1 MDLFTVDQRLTEEWC
16 DIWKAQR
23 LISKKQVLATLILW
37 AVSYISIGRETVSK
51 QQSPQEQ
58 RSHCI
63 HPFQKNLQ
71 SIRTAPKLFAKNE
84 KCNVV
89 SEIFQLYL

>member
-1 MDLFTVDQRLTEEWC
+1 MDLGTVDQKLTEEWC

-51 QQSPQEQ
+51 
-58 RSHCI
+58 
-63 HPFQKNLQ
+63 
-71 SIRTAPKLFAKNE
+71 
-84 KCNVV
+84 
-89 SEIFQLYL
+89 